1 MNLQS
6 HRLALPTAVNP
17 GSSISSRLRNDGWLD
32 MYSTKSAIS
41 AQAVSWFDKL
51 QPPSSHL
58 QPPGACRAFH
68 LAPRQLLRRSPVPR
82 TWRTTYSKLQ
92 SMAHWRQGS
101 KLPTPLLRGDV
112 VIFCFSRGSPCIL
125 LRSVAP
131 EGSSFTSRMADNVN
145 HMLRVRLIRAA
156 NVSVLE
162 PREFYL

>member
-1 MNLQS
+1 
-6 HRLALPTAVNP
+6 
-17 GSSISSRLRNDGWLD
+17 
-32 MYSTKSAIS
+32 
-41 AQAVSWFDKL
+41 
-51 QPPSSHL
+51 
-58 QPPGACRAFH
+58 
-68 LAPRQLLRRSPVPR
+68 
-82 TWRTTYSKLQ
+82 
-92 SMAHWRQGS
+92 MAHWRQGS

-156 NVSVLE
+156 NVLVLE